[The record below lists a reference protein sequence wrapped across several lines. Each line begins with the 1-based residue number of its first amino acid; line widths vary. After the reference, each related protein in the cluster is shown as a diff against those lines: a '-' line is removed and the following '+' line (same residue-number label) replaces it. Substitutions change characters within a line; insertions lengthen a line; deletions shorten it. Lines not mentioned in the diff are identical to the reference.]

1 MHVATAAA
9 AVIGMLGK
17 QLVLGELY
25 LATVLN
31 FKKKTQQL

>member
-1 MHVATAAA
+1 MHVATAA
-9 AVIGMLGK
+9 VMEMLGK
-17 QLVLGELY
+17 QLVLGELH